1 MMFEA
6 MLPRVRQ
13 IAADVFGLPLD
24 AVTGQSSPETI
35 ENWDSLQHV
44 TLVVA
49 LEQAFTVQFLPEE
62 IAEMVTIERIASLV
76 EQKQAVVGTSLVY
89 HPSKARS

>member
-1 MMFEA
+1 MTADA

-13 IAADVFGLPLD
+13 IAADVFDVPLD
-24 AVTGQSSPETI
+24 AVTSQSSPETI

-49 LEQAFTVQFLPEE
+49 LEQAFAVQFLPEE
-62 IAEMVTIERIASLV
+62 ISEMLTIERIASLV
-76 EQKQAVVGTSLVY
+76 EQKMAPVAT
-89 HPSKARS
+89 P

>member
-1 MMFEA
+1 MTVEG

-49 LEQAFTVQFLPEE
+49 LEQAFAVQFLPEE
-62 IAEMVTIERIASLV
+62 ISEMLTIERIASLV
-76 EQKQAVVGTSLVY
+76 DQKVALVGTS
-89 HPSKARS
+89 

>member
-1 MMFEA
+1 MTADA

-13 IAADVFGLPLD
+13 IAADVFDVPLD
-24 AVTGQSSPETI
+24 AVTSQSSPETI

-49 LEQAFTVQFLPEE
+49 LEQVFAVQFLPEE
-62 IAEMVTIERIASLV
+62 ISEMLTIERIASLV
-76 EQKQAVVGTSLVY
+76 EQKMAPVAT
-89 HPSKARS
+89 P

>member
-1 MMFEA
+1 MTADA

-13 IAADVFGLPLD
+13 IAADVFDVPLD
-24 AVTGQSSPETI
+24 AVTSQSSPETI

-49 LEQAFTVQFLPEE
+49 LEQAFAVQFLPEE
-62 IAEMVTIERIASLV
+62 ISEMQTIERIVSLV
-76 EQKQAVVGTSLVY
+76 EQKMAPVAT
-89 HPSKARS
+89 P